1 MTRGELDSH
10 QQAKT
15 TQIREVLA
23 SDKRRVSTPDR
34 SRPGEP
40 GYSF

>member
-15 TQIREVLA
+15 TKSQEVLG
-23 SDKRRVSTPDR
+23 SDKRLLSESYVKTASSLTI
-34 SRPGEP
+34 
-40 GYSF
+40 